1 MGDEIQDLF
10 TVENLTESINRTEE
24 TPGRIG
30 DLGLFEEQRIDTTS
44 VNIVEKNN
52 SIILVPS
59 KPRGSEGTS
68 LDSDKRKG
76 ENFPLVHLPMSGA
89 VLADSVQNVKPFGGE
104 TREGMVQA
112 KIDNELDRMR
122 GSIDVTIEWQR
133 MGALTG
139 KILDHN
145 GDVIVDLFKKFGIQR
160 FVKTLDFTKDL
171 RTQIKAAQ
179 RESKKAQG
187 AIKAPRYRVLAGPD
201 LIDEMLKNEDFKR
214 AYERYDSG
222 SALRDDVTG
231 GISFGGA
238 TWEEYE
244 GQVGE
249 QKFIADDEGLLVPEG
264 VRGMYKTYF
273 GPADYEETVNT
284 LGLPYYAKAEL
295 MKFGKGHELEGQSN
309 TISINNAPRAVVG
322 FKIGTKAQ

>member
-1 MGDEIQDLF
+1 MDEIQELF
-10 TVENLTESINRTEE
+10 TVENLTESINRTEQ

-30 DLGLFEEQRIDTTS
+30 ELGLFEEKRIDTTS

-52 SIILVPS
+52 SIMLVPA

-68 LDSDKRKG
+68 LDNNKRKG
-76 ENFPLVHLPMSGA
+76 ESFPLVHLPMSGA

-112 KIDNELDRMR
+112 KIDEELDRMR
-122 GSIDVTIEWQR
+122 SSIDVTIEWQR

-139 KILDHN
+139 KILDHD
-145 GDVIVDLFKKFGIQR
+145 GETIVDLFQKFGMTR
-160 FVKTLDFTKDL
+160 FVKTLDFTKNL
-171 RTQIKAAQ
+171 RSQLMAAK

-187 AIKAPRYRVLAGPD
+187 AIKAPRYRVLAGPE
-201 LIDEMLKNEDFKR
+201 LIDEMLKSDDFKR

-231 GISFGGA
+231 GISFGSFI
-238 TWEEYE
+238 WEEYE
-244 GQVGE
+244 GQVGDQE
-249 QKFIADDEGLLVPEG
+249 FVLPNEGLLVPEG
-264 VRGMYKTYF
+264 VRGMYRTYF

-284 LGLPYYAKAEL
+284 LGLPYYAKAEP
-295 MKFGKGHELEGQSN
+295 MKFGKGHELEAQSN
-309 TISINNAPRAVVG
+309 TISINTAPRAVVG
-322 FKIGTKAQ
+322 FKVGTKAP

>member
-1 MGDEIQDLF
+1 MDEIQELF
-10 TVENLTESINRTEE
+10 TVENLTESINRTQQ

-44 VNIVEKNN
+44 VDIAEKNN
-52 SIILVPS
+52 SIILVPA

-68 LDSDKRKG
+68 LAGSMRKG

-112 KIDNELDRMR
+112 KIDTELDRMR

-145 GDVIVDLFKKFGIQR
+145 GEVLVDLFKKFGIAR

-171 RTQIKAAQ
+171 RTQIQAAK

-214 AYERYDSG
+214 AYERHDSG

-238 TWEEYE
+238 MWEEYE

-249 QKFIADDEGLLVPEG
+249 QEFIGADEGLLVPEG

-273 GPADYEETVNT
+273 GPADYAETVNT
-284 LGLPYYAKAEL
+284 LGLPYYAKAET
-295 MKFGKGHELEGQSN
+295 MKFDKGHELEGQSN
-309 TISINNAPRAVVG
+309 TISINTAPRAVVG
-322 FKIGTKAQ
+322 FKIGTKAP